1 MKEKKDFFNDKIK
14 KEYFLYILI
23 YDFHCIAYICRRRN
37 VFGKI
42 EHHHFDLKPFQEG

>member
-23 YDFHCIAYICRRRN
+23 YMIFIALLIFVVGGMFLGRLN
-37 VFGKI
+37 I
-42 EHHHFDLKPFQEG
+42 ITLI